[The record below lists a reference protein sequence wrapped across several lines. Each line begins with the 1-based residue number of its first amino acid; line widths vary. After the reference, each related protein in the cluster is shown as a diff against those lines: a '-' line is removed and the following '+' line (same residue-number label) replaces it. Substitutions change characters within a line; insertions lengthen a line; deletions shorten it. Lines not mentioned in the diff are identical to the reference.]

1 MVKREIGGEIKVR
14 FAEVTLL
21 YAREPRHPSGP
32 RLLNVLTY
40 STVSVYVAVMYYSIL
55 LPRRLLV
62 ENVFSHVDL
71 RSSISSTTYR
81 FSPSCES
88 FPVLSALFFHYGDCV
103 QGQHQWSPNCLPSSA
118 AVSLSHTGKSLV
130 ESQTHFLVYS
140 R

>member
-1 MVKREIGGEIKVR
+1 
-14 FAEVTLL
+14 
-21 YAREPRHPSGP
+21 
-32 RLLNVLTY
+32 
-40 STVSVYVAVMYYSIL
+40 MYYFIL

-88 FPVLSALFFHYGDCV
+88 FPVLSALFFHYRV
-103 QGQHQWSPNCLPSSA
+103 KGQHQWSPNCLPSSA

-130 ESQTHFLVYS
+130 ESQTHFLLYS